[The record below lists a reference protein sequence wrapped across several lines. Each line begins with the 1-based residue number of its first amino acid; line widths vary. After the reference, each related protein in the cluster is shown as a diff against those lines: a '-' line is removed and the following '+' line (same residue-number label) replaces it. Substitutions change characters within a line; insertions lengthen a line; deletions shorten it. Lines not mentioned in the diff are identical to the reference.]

1 MVYCQTLAQEA
12 VSLQPTAE
20 PGMPLSAVESLL
32 RHLPQEIVLPA
43 GRPAAVLVLLYQR
56 RGRLH
61 VTLTQRTQDLAHHKG
76 QIAFP
81 GGACDPGDRDYW
93 STALRESREEVGLLG
108 SPRRLG
114 FLPPIFIP
122 VSGFAVA
129 PCVGHL
135 PLPPEFAP
143 HAGEV
148 AALLEPALDDLWPLE
163 GWEDVPL
170 PTGGSVRLPYYPWQD
185 HKIWGATARMLH
197 ALRGFLEAGQ
207 AAGG

>member
-1 MVYCQTLAQEA
+1 VQAIRD
-12 VSLQPTAE
+12 
-20 PGMPLSAVESLL
+20 PGPPPAHAIELL
-32 RHLPQEIVLPA
+32 ERGLPKVIVLPA
-43 GRPAAVLVLLYQR
+43 GRPSAVLVLLYPSE
-56 RGRLH
+56 GRLH
-61 VTLTQRTQDLAHHKG
+61 VTLTRRTEDLAHHKG

-81 GGACDPGDRDYW
+81 GGSCDAGDRDYW

-129 PCVGHL
+129 PCVGYL

-143 HAGEV
+143 QSGEV
-148 AALLEPALDDLWPLE
+148 AALLEPALDDLWPVE
-163 GWEDVPL
+163 AWEDVPL
-170 PTGGSVRLPYYPWQD
+170 RTGGAVRLPYYPWQG

-197 ALRGFLEAGQ
+197 ALRGFLESQ
-207 AAGG
+207 D